1 MSEIHSSGPSNHAND
16 WERQLL
22 EKLSL
27 AAITEQR
34 RSRRWGIFF
43 KLAFLAYLVIILV
56 MFSLQEDTLE
66 GVKPGKHSAIVD
78 LTGIIAA
85 GEEASADKII
95 GSLRDAFEDKRTQ
108 GVILRLN
115 SPGGSPVQASY
126 IYREMQRLR
135 KKYPDIPLYAV
146 VVDMCASA
154 CYYIAS
160 SADKIY
166 ANENSLVGS
175 IGVLIDSFGYVGLM
189 EKIGV
194 ERRLL
199 TAGEHKGIL
208 DPFSPA
214 KPEETDYIKSVLA
227 ELHEQFINAVKQG
240 RGDRLKDDPILFTG
254 LFWSGLRGK
263 EMGLVDDF
271 FSSSEVA
278 RDVIGEEDMK
288 DFTSKRDLLDQLVDR
303 LGLSVAKGLLP
314 ASKGLPDYR

>member
-1 MSEIHSSGPSNHAND
+1 MSEVNQPDQADQPNP
-16 WERQLL
+16 WERKLL

-27 AAITEQR
+27 AAINEQR

-43 KLAFLAYLVIILV
+43 KLAFLSYLVVILV
-56 MFSLQEDTLE
+56 LFSLERDALDN
-66 GVKPGKHSAIVD
+66 VKQGNHSALVD
-78 LTGIIAA
+78 LTGVIAA
-85 GEEASADKII
+85 GEKASADKIV
-95 GSLRDAFEDKRTQ
+95 GSLRDAFEDKRTK

-126 IYREMQRLR
+126 IYREIIRLR
-135 KKYPDIPLYAV
+135 KEYPDIPLYAV

-160 SADKIY
+160 AADKIY
-166 ANENSLVGS
+166 ANESSLVGS
-175 IGVLIDSFGYVGLM
+175 IGVLINSFGYVGLM

-227 ELHEQFINAVKQG
+227 ELHEQFIDAVKQG
-240 RGDRLKDDPILFTG
+240 RGDRLKDDPILFSG

-271 FSSSEVA
+271 SSSSAVA
-278 RDVIGEEDMK
+278 RDVIGEEK
-288 DFTSKRDLLDQLVDR
+288 IRDFTIKRDLLDQLADR
-303 LGLSVAKGLLP
+303 FGLSLANGLLP
-314 ASKGLPDYR
+314 GSRGIPDYR

>member
-1 MSEIHSSGPSNHAND
+1 MSEIHSAGSPGQASQ

-27 AAITEQR
+27 AAINEQR

-43 KLAFLAYLVIILV
+43 KLAFLTYLVVIVVL
-56 MFSLQEDTLE
+56 FSLDRDALDN
-66 GVKPGKHSAIVD
+66 VKYGNHSAIVD

-95 GSLRDAFEDKRTQ
+95 SSLRNAFKDKKTK

-126 IYREMQRLR
+126 IYREIKRLR
-135 KKYPDIPLYAV
+135 KKYPKIPLYAV
-146 VVDMCASA
+146 VVDLCASA

-160 SADKIY
+160 AADKIY

-175 IGVLIDSFGYVGLM
+175 IGVLINSFGYVGLM

-227 ELHEQFINAVKQG
+227 ELHQQFIKAVKEG
-240 RGDRLKDDPILFTG
+240 RGDRLKDDPILFSG

-271 FSSSEVA
+271 SSSSDVA

-288 DFTSKRDLLDQLVDR
+288 NFTTKRDLLDQLADR
-303 LGLSVAKGLLP
+303 LGLSLANGLLP
-314 ASKGLPDYR
+314 GSKGVLEYR

>member
-1 MSEIHSSGPSNHAND
+1 MSEIHSAGPSNHSSH

-27 AAITEQR
+27 AAVNEQR

-43 KLAFLAYLVIILV
+43 KLAFLSYLVVILV
-56 MFSLQEDTLE
+56 LFSLDQDALDN
-66 GVKPGKHSAIVD
+66 VKHGNHSAIVD
-78 LTGIIAA
+78 LTGVIAA
-85 GEEASADKII
+85 GEDASADKIV
-95 GSLRDAFEDKRTQ
+95 GSLRKAFEDKKTK

-126 IYREMQRLR
+126 IYREIQRLR
-135 KKYPDIPLYAV
+135 KKYPKIPLYAV

-160 SADKIY
+160 AADKIY

-175 IGVLIDSFGYVGLM
+175 IGVLINSFGYVGLM

-208 DPFSPA
+208 DPYSPA
-214 KPEETDYIKSVLA
+214 KPEETDYLKSVLA
-227 ELHEQFINAVKQG
+227 ELHQQFIKAVKEG
-240 RGDRLKDDPILFTG
+240 RGDRLKNDPILFSG
-254 LFWSGLRGK
+254 LFWSGQRGK

-271 FSSSEVA
+271 SSSSDVA

-288 DFTSKRDLLDQLVDR
+288 NFTTKRDFLDQLADR
-303 LGLSVAKGLLP
+303 FGLSLAKGLLP
-314 ASKGLPDYR
+314 GSKSVLEYR

>member
-1 MSEIHSSGPSNHAND
+1 MSEVNQPGQADQPNP
-16 WERQLL
+16 WERKLL

-27 AAITEQR
+27 AAINEQR

-43 KLAFLAYLVIILV
+43 KLAFLSYLVVILV
-56 MFSLQEDTLE
+56 LFSLERDALDN
-66 GVKPGKHSAIVD
+66 VKQGNHSALVD
-78 LTGIIAA
+78 LTGVIAA
-85 GEEASADKII
+85 GEKASADKIV
-95 GSLRDAFEDKRTQ
+95 GSLRDAFEDKRTK

-126 IYREMQRLR
+126 IYREIIRLR
-135 KKYPDIPLYAV
+135 KEYPDIPLYAV

-160 SADKIY
+160 AADKIY
-166 ANENSLVGS
+166 ANESSLVGS
-175 IGVLIDSFGYVGLM
+175 IGVLINSFGYVGLM

-227 ELHEQFINAVKQG
+227 ELHEQFIDAVKQG
-240 RGDRLKDDPILFTG
+240 RGDRLKDDPILFSG

-271 FSSSEVA
+271 SSSSAVA
-278 RDVIGEEDMK
+278 RDVIGEEK
-288 DFTSKRDLLDQLVDR
+288 IRDFTIKRDLLDQLADR
-303 LGLSVAKGLLP
+303 FGLSLANGLLP
-314 ASKGLPDYR
+314 GSRGIPDYR

>member
-1 MSEIHSSGPSNHAND
+1 MSEIHSAGSPGQASQ

-27 AAITEQR
+27 AAINEQR

-43 KLAFLAYLVIILV
+43 KLAFLAYLVVILV
-56 MFSLQEDTLE
+56 LFSLDKDALDN
-66 GVKPGKHSAIVD
+66 VKHGSHSAIVD
-78 LTGIIAA
+78 LTGVIAA
-85 GEEASADKII
+85 GEDASADKII
-95 GSLRDAFEDKRTQ
+95 SSLRNAFKDKKTK

-126 IYREMQRLR
+126 IYREIKRLR
-135 KKYPDIPLYAV
+135 KKHPKIPLYAV
-146 VVDMCASA
+146 VVDLCASA

-160 SADKIY
+160 AADKIY

-175 IGVLIDSFGYVGLM
+175 IGVLINSFGYVGLM

-227 ELHEQFINAVKQG
+227 ELHQQFIKAVKEG
-240 RGDRLKDDPILFTG
+240 RGDRLKDDPILFSG

-271 FSSSEVA
+271 SSSSDVA

-288 DFTSKRDLLDQLVDR
+288 NFTTKRDLLDQLADR
-303 LGLSVAKGLLP
+303 LGLSLANGLLP
-314 ASKGLPDYR
+314 GSKGIPEYR

>member
-1 MSEIHSSGPSNHAND
+1 MSEIHSAGPSNPSNK

-27 AAITEQR
+27 AAINEQR

-43 KLAFLAYLVIILV
+43 KLAFLSYLVVIL
-56 MFSLQEDTLE
+56 MLFSLDRDALDN
-66 GVKPGKHSAIVD
+66 VKQGNHSAIVD
-78 LTGIIAA
+78 LTGVIAA

-95 GSLRDAFEDKRTQ
+95 SSLRDAFKDKKTK

-126 IYREMQRLR
+126 IYREIKRLR
-135 KKYPDIPLYAV
+135 KKYPKIPLYAV

-160 SADKIY
+160 AADKIY

-175 IGVLIDSFGYVGLM
+175 IGVLINSFGYVGLM

-227 ELHEQFINAVKQG
+227 ELHQQFINAVKEG
-240 RGDRLKDDPILFTG
+240 RGDRLKDDPILFSG

-263 EMGLVDDF
+263 DIGLVDDF
-271 FSSSEVA
+271 SSSSDVA

-288 DFTSKRDLLDQLVDR
+288 NFTTKRDLLDQLADR
-303 LGLSVAKGLLP
+303 LGLSLAKGLLP
-314 ASKGLPDYR
+314 GSKSILEYR

>member
-1 MSEIHSSGPSNHAND
+1 MSQIHSAGPTNHSTQ

-22 EKLSL
+22 EKLTL
-27 AAITEQR
+27 AAINEQR
-34 RSRRWGIFF
+34 RGRRWGIFF
-43 KLAFLAYLVIILV
+43 KLAFLLYLVVILV
-56 MFSLQEDTLE
+56 LFSLNQDSLDNVNQ
-66 GVKPGKHSAIVD
+66 GNHSAIVD

-85 GEEASADKII
+85 GEDASADKII
-95 GSLRDAFEDKRTQ
+95 GSLRKAFEDKKTK

-126 IYREMQRLR
+126 IYREIIRLR
-135 KKYPDIPLYAV
+135 KKYPKIPLYAV

-160 SADKIY
+160 AADKIY
-166 ANENSLVGS
+166 SNENSLVGS

-199 TAGEHKGIL
+199 TAGKHKGIL

-214 KPEETDYIKSVLA
+214 KKDETDYIKSVLA
-227 ELHEQFINAVKQG
+227 ELHEQFITAVKQG

-271 FSSSEVA
+271 SSSSDVA
-278 RDVIGEEDMK
+278 RDVIGEESMK
-288 DFTSKRDLLDQLVDR
+288 NFTPKRDFFDQLADR
-303 LGLSVAKGLLP
+303 FGLSLAKGLLP
-314 ASKGLPDYR
+314 GSKGLPDYR

>member
-1 MSEIHSSGPSNHAND
+1 MSEIHSTGPSNQPNR
-16 WERQLL
+16 WERQMI
-22 EKLSL
+22 EKLSM
-27 AAITEQR
+27 AALNEQR

-43 KLAFLAYLVIILV
+43 KLAFLAYLVILLV
-56 MFSLQEDTLE
+56 MYSMDRDAIE
-66 GVKPGKHSAIVD
+66 GVKGGNHSAIID
-78 LTGIIAA
+78 LTGVIAA
-85 GEEASADKII
+85 GEQASADKIV
-95 GSLRDAFEDKRTQ
+95 GSLRDAFEDNRTK

-135 KKYPDIPLYAV
+135 KEYPDIPLYAV

-154 CYYIAS
+154 CYYVAS

-227 ELHEQFINAVKQG
+227 ELHGQFINAVKQG
-240 RGDRLKDDPILFTG
+240 RGDRLKDDPILFSG

-263 EMGLVDDF
+263 EMGLVDGF
-271 FSSSEVA
+271 SSSSEVA
-278 RDVIGEEDMK
+278 RDVIGEENLK
-288 DFTSKRDLLDQLVDR
+288 DFTTKRDLLDQLADR
-303 LGLSVAKGLLP
+303 FGLSLAKGLLP
-314 ASKGLPDYR
+314 GSKGLPDYR